1 MKNFGKVLFSTG
13 LALSLGTFLITSPLF
28 AETAK
33 TDKPAAAADAPA
45 GDKME
50 KKEGDKAAAKPMKKK
65 GTAKTS
71 TGKKKAAKKDEG
83 AMKPAEE
90 KKADAPA
97 AAK

>member
-1 MKNFGKVLFSTG
+1 MKNFGKVIFSTG
-13 LALSLGTFLITSPLF
+13 LALSLGTLLITSPLF

-50 KKEGDKAAAKPMKKK
+50 KKEGEKSAKPMKKK
-65 GTAKTS
+65 GTKTS

-83 AMKPAEE
+83 AAKPADE
-90 KKADAPA
+90 KKAEAPA
-97 AAK
+97 AK